1 MPFKLFQYPLPADDG
16 NLEDLNRFLAGQR
29 VATVNHHVLN
39 FSRGA
44 MLVFVVE
51 TVAQDTGKSARR
63 GRVDY
68 REVLDTDDFEVFR
81 KIRDVRKRLAQDEG
95 VPIYAVFTNAQLAA
109 IVQARCRDTADLLAI
124 EGIGQA
130 RVERYGEA
138 ILTAVAAAEE
148 QQRKES

>member
-1 MPFKLFQYPLPADDG
+1 MPFQLFQYPLPADDR

-29 VATVNHHVLN
+29 VATVNHHVVN
-39 FSRGA
+39 FPRGA

-51 TVAQDTGKSARR
+51 TVGTEIGKTQRR

-68 REVLDTDDFEVFR
+68 RDVLDADDFEVFR
-81 KIRDVRKRLAQDEG
+81 KIRDVRKRLAQEEG
-95 VPIYAVFTNAQLAA
+95 VPIYAVFTNAQLASIA
-109 IVQARCRDTADLLAI
+109 EARCRDTADLLAI

-138 ILTAVAAAEE
+138 ILAALAAAEE